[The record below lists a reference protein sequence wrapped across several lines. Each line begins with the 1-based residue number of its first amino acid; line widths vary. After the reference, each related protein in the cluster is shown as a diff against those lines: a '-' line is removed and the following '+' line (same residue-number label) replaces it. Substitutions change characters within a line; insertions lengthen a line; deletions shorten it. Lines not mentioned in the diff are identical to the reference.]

1 MSNLKLVSIPEH
13 GDAIVGGN
21 GLASPAMRQ
30 FITELELKLNGA
42 VFGDALSL
50 QIYLVADVPD
60 ATIWTGAMIFV
71 SDETGG
77 SIPAFSDG
85 TSWRRVTDRTVIS

>member
-13 GDAIVGGN
+13 GDTIVDEN
-21 GLASPAMRQ
+21 KLASPVMRQ

-42 VFGDALSL
+42 VLGDATQL
-50 QIYLVADVPD
+50 QSYEVATVPD
-60 ATIWTGAMIFV
+60 AAQWAAAMIFV

-77 SIPAFSDG
+77 AIPAFSDG
-85 TSWRRVTDRTVIS
+85 TNWRRTTDRAVIA